1 MLCEIC
7 RTHLNTWV
15 KDYHFAELIELIEEY
30 TYDDVI
36 FFNIIPFHKKKI
48 VFDLR
53 RFIMESL
60 RWRRIMWWSNMEK
73 IIRRGVRITTKE
85 LKCIKKT
92 S

>member
-36 FFNIIPFHKKKI
+36 FFNIIPFHKKKDSI
-48 VFDLR
+48 WPEK
-53 RFIMESL
+53 IYYGITE
-60 RWRRIMWWSNMEK
+60 MEK
-73 IIRRGVRITTKE
+73 NYVVVKHGKNY
-85 LKCIKKT
+85 KT
-92 S
+92 WGKNNHERTEMH